1 MKLPCST
8 GLLAVLLRANVTAAM
23 AAEFKVLVVMSYE
36 TNNP

>member
-1 MKLPCST
+1 MKLPSSAAFLVA
-8 GLLAVLLRANVTAAM
+8 LLGTHATNVM